1 MGAIAGKP
9 APTSA
14 WVCRESS
21 VDANPVGA
29 RLAGE
34 GDFKDAIASKPAPT
48 SVYACRE
55 CSVDANP
62 VGARLAGE
70 GDFMDAI
77 AGSRLLQVRMR
88 AGKVR
93 MTPIL

>member
-1 MGAIAGKP
+1 MDAIAGKP

-14 WVCRESS
+14 WVCRECS
-21 VDANPVGA
+21 VDANSVGA

-34 GDFKDAIASKPAPT
+34 GDFMDAIASKPAPT
-48 SVYACRE
+48 SAWVCRE
-55 CSVDANP
+55 CSVGANP

-77 AGSRLLQVRMR
+77 AGKR
-88 AGKVR
+88 AGNIR
-93 MTPIL
+93 LTRIL